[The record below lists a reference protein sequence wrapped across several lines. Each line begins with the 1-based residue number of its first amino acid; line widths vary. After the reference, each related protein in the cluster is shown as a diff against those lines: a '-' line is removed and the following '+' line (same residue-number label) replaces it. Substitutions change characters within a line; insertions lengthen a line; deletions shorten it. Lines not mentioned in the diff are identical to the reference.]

1 MCVAGDGLL
10 LLRGGAGDSAF
21 VGLLPELRGGG
32 VTCSVRGRQT
42 GAADWLDILV
52 AGLGSGGALTVLAE
66 ILRRFVDRNPD
77 AEIRVEA
84 PDGTKIMTKGAS
96 IDDVERTISLVL
108 ELGAARERD
117 AAADSG
123 SRPDDGQ

>member
-1 MCVAGDGLL
+1 M
-10 LLRGGAGDSAF
+10 
-21 VGLLPELRGGG
+21 GLLPELRGGG